1 MTYTKLTKA
10 ANFIRVINDQSR
22 QRFKY
27 YKMDFIFTLRKRINF
42 RRQKRFKKDF
52 LRPRLLYYFYIIIS
66 RRNFMKIANRA
77 KKRKGYYIENYLGLL
92 EGRLFMMVYR
102 SHLISNLFMIRYV
115 ITHNMFW
122 VNEKI
127 RVHSNSLMKPG
138 DFLWFGDH
146 EWKRLFKRDLLL
158 RILDG
163 VILWPV
169 PKYLIFSTK
178 FMFVLFWRLPRFEE
192 IIYPAGKI
200 DIYLAND
207 YHII

>member
-102 SHLISNLFMIRYV
+102 SHLI
-115 ITHNMFW
+115 
-122 VNEKI
+122 
-127 RVHSNSLMKPG
+127 
-138 DFLWFGDH
+138 
-146 EWKRLFKRDLLL
+146 
-158 RILDG
+158 
-163 VILWPV
+163 
-169 PKYLIFSTK
+169 
-178 FMFVLFWRLPRFEE
+178 
-192 IIYPAGKI
+192 
-200 DIYLAND
+200 
-207 YHII
+207 